1 MEKKLELAKNNEIQN
16 LEQCL
21 LIEAHD
27 SMEEKESVQLVP
39 PTDFFI
45 IEETT
50 NLIVN
55 IPNGALTTRLSL
67 MTGTISQVQVTFT
80 LGTVITTG
88 EWEPLKNY
96 IKIYVDKT
104 DFLNA
109 YPQEVKVEI
118 FWTVDEEMSL

>member
-1 MEKKLELAKNNEIQN
+1 M
-16 LEQCL
+16 

-55 IPNGALTTRLSL
+55 IPNGALTTRLQL
-67 MTGTISQVQVTFT
+67 QTGTISQVQVTFT

-109 YPQEVKVEI
+109 YP
-118 FWTVDEEMSL
+118 